1 MSDGVSDPRVLA
13 QHIGPFPPQAVEFI
27 RLGLAHTVKMVH
39 GEHAGAED
47 ESRHINGRQLCI
59 GLRDFAIRQY
69 GRLAKTVLRSWNITC
84 TEDFG
89 RIVFAMV
96 QAEMMRTSKDDSIDD
111 FRGVYDFDEAF
122 ADLSHSR

>member
-1 MSDGVSDPRVLA
+1 MSECVPDPRVIA
-13 QHIGPFPPQAVEFI
+13 QHAGPFPPQAVEFI

-39 GEHAGAED
+39 SEHGRSED
-47 ESRHINGRQLCI
+47 ESRHINGRQLCM

-69 GRLAKTVLRSWNITC
+69 GRMARTVLRSWNITT

-96 QAEMMRTSKDDSIDD
+96 QAEMMRQSKDDSIED
-111 FRGVYDFDEAF
+111 FRAVYDFDEAF